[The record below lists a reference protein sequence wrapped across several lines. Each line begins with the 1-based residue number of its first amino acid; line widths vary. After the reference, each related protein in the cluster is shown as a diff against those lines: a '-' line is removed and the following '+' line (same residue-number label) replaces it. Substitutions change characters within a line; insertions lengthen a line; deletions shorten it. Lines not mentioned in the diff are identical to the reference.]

1 MTTVDF
7 MFDKLSRM
15 GDDPVVSSQRQI
27 MNNSYTGYQLYN
39 PYSQNSVDQALNL
52 ATNQPSMFVKG
63 TNSLSPFGGNVN
75 QSTTLERSVMTNPH
89 IKITLQ
95 ERPYKTIPYLGKGN
109 VDVTVENQLKWGD
122 TLREQKSVVQL
133 GESSYLDLDNFP
145 LHGYVT
151 KSVNDRV
158 TVDSQWS
165 NGVNTRDMYKNKEYN
180 KK

>member
-15 GDDPVVSSQRQI
+15 GDDPATSSQRNI
-27 MNNSYTGYQLYN
+27 MNNSYSGYQLFN
-39 PYSQNSVDQALNL
+39 PYTDNSVEQALGV

-63 TNSLSPFGGNVN
+63 TNGLSPFGGNIT
-75 QSTTLERSVMTNPH
+75 QSTMLERSILTNPH

-95 ERPYKTIPYLGKGN
+95 ERPYKTVPYLGKGN

-122 TLREQKSVVQL
+122 TMREQKSVVQL
-133 GESSYLDLDNFP
+133 GEHTYLDLDKYP
-145 LHGYVT
+145 LHGYVK

-158 TVDSQWS
+158 TVNGQWS
-165 NGVNTRDMYKNKEYN
+165 NGVNTRDMYKNKGCD